1 MPAVLRGKAT
11 MADQAQGLRALAK
24 QAHLEDHLGNSA
36 LVTPYPAARTI
47 AVTSGKGGV
56 GKTNFT
62 TNLALLLAQAR
73 RRVIVVDADL
83 GLANIHVVMG
93 ISPTYHLEHVLRGE
107 KTLQE
112 ILISTPGG
120 VQIIAG
126 GSGITE
132 LANLDHAQRTRFIE
146 SLSELDHLADTIL
159 VDTGA
164 GLSQNVMGFVL
175 AADEVIVITTP
186 EPTSL
191 ADAYATIKVVSRENP
206 GTRLHLVVNMA
217 TSEAEASAVY
227 ERLSLVARQFLHI
240 EPDYLGYLPQDATV
254 SRAVRAQQPFTQFS
268 PGSPVARAL
277 SQIVDRLGYPPARPA
292 GVSGFLNRISNF
304 FSGRK

>member
-1 MPAVLRGKAT
+1 

-107 KTLQE
+107 KTLKE
-112 ILISTPGG
+112 ILISTPAG

-146 SLSELDHLADTIL
+146 SLSELDHLADIIL

-191 ADAYATIKVVSRENP
+191 ADAYATIKVVSRESP
-206 GTRLHLVVNMA
+206 GTPLHLVVNMA
-217 TSEAEASAVY
+217 TSEAEATAVY
-227 ERLSLVARQFLHI
+227 ERLSLVAKQFLHI
-240 EPDYLGYLPQDATV
+240 ELDYLGYLPQDAAV
-254 SRAVRAQQPFTQFS
+254 SRAVRSQQPFTQFS

-277 SQIVDRLGYPPARPA
+277 SQIVDRLGYSPARPA
-292 GVSGFLNRISNF
+292 GVSGFLNRISRF
-304 FSGRK
+304 FGGRK

>member
-1 MPAVLRGKAT
+1 
-11 MADQAQGLRALAK
+11 
-24 QAHLEDHLGNSA
+24 
-36 LVTPYPAARTI
+36 
-47 AVTSGKGGV
+47 
-56 GKTNFT
+56 
-62 TNLALLLAQAR
+62 
-73 RRVIVVDADL
+73 
-83 GLANIHVVMG
+83 LANIHVVMG
-93 ISPTYHLEHVLRGE
+93 ISPAYHLEHVLRGE

-112 ILISTPGG
+112 IMISTPGG

-132 LANLDHAQRTRFIE
+132 LANLDHEQRSRFIE

-164 GLSQNVMGFVL
+164 GLSQNVMAFVL

-191 ADAYATIKVVSRENP
+191 ADAYATIKVVSQENP
-206 GTRLHLVVNMA
+206 GTHLHLVVNMA

-227 ERLSLVARQFLHI
+227 ERLSLVAKQFLHI
-240 EPDYLGYLPQDATV
+240 ELDYLGYLPQDATV

-268 PGSPVARAL
+268 PGAPVARAL
-277 SQIVDRLGYPPARPA
+277 EQIVDRLGYSPARPA
-292 GVSGFLNRISNF
+292 GVGGFLNRISKF
-304 FSGRK
+304 FGGRK